1 VYNAAELAA
10 DRQEERAMIRRAAL
24 AAILLALSVP
34 SAAMAMS
41 LNGNVMMRNWAASD
55 RCAAQ
60 AQKQFPDYTPEANA
74 KRDNAMKQCLAQS
87 ELPPRQDLNH

>member
-1 VYNAAELAA
+1 
-10 DRQEERAMIRRAAL
+10 MIQRAAF
-24 AAILLALSVP
+24 AAIFLGLSVP
-34 SAAMAMS
+34 PAMAIS

-55 RCAAQ
+55 HCAAQ

-74 KRDNAMKQCLAQS
+74 KRDNAMKQCLAQG